1 MDIIKEQVDDLNAV
15 VKIHLSQEDYASQV
29 EKSLKEYSKKASMPG
44 FRPGKVPVGMVKKMH
59 GKAIMIEEINKILSN
74 SLYNYI
80 SDNKIEILG
89 NPLPK
94 EEKDKQI
101 DWDNQKDFE
110 FSYDLGLSPQI
121 ELNVA
126 DKHKFDYYLI
136 NVDDKLIDSQIDNF
150 RKRYGKVSTSEE
162 ISKEDLIH
170 VQLTELNAEGQP
182 LENGIEKIS
191 SIMIKTIKDEETS
204 TKLVGLKI
212 EDSVVV
218 DPSKLS
224 ENETDLAA
232 LLGIKKEDLANI
244 SSKFELKV
252 ESISRLEPAEMNQD
266 LFDKVFGE
274 GKITTEED
282 FLARV
287 RQGLQNQYDEITEG
301 KLLNDVADYLIENL
315 KISLPDEF
323 LKKWMVAVSENPV
336 TLEQI
341 ENEYD
346 NYSKGL
352 RWQLIENKIIR
363 DNDIKVSQEDLKEYA
378 EKSIK
383 SYYSRYG
390 IWNIKEDEFEGLLS
404 NMLKDK
410 EEVKRLHE
418 KAYDQKI
425 LEFFKRNY
433 KMNNKEVTFDEYVN
447 EIQPKK

>member
-274 GKITTEED
+274 GKVATEED

-363 DNDIKVSQEDLKEYA
+363 DNAIKVSQEDLKEYA

-447 EIQPKK
+447 KIQPKK